1 MEAGQGRGG
10 ADAGRPTF
18 AAESAMRVWDMSLLQ
33 DNLPEEKPNREHI
46 YNYVDS
52 EENRRRIDRRFTR
65 LQHLLTAGLIL
76 CFLAPNTILLAYFI
90 RHFREPLERG
100 AEQDPAALAVA
111 AFVCISLLVT
121 VILYHAIGWL
131 MRGARRMAG
140 QESRLQEMLAHASR
154 LASIGELAA
163 GVAHEINNPLAIIM
177 AESGVIRD
185 MFNPEFDLD
194 HSPEAL
200 YKELDVID
208 RAADRAKGITKRL
221 QEMGKTGRERSEPC
235 DLNGQLRLV
244 LERLRKL
251 ELKGKNLDVRFEP
264 APELPPVLAE
274 AERLRQV
281 FANILVNAA
290 DAIGDA
296 PGRITVTTAL
306 AGDKAAVRI
315 EDTGR
320 GIPPE
325 NLERI
330 FHPFFTTKGG
340 GRGTGLGLSI
350 AASIVK
356 TLGGV
361 IKVKSRP
368 GEGSVFTVLLP
379 GEVS

>member
-1 MEAGQGRGG
+1 
-10 ADAGRPTF
+10 
-18 AAESAMRVWDMSLLQ
+18 MRVWDMSLLQ
-33 DNLPEEKPNREHI
+33 DDPPARKPETAHI
-46 YNYVDS
+46 YNYADS
-52 EENRRRIDRRFTR
+52 EENRRRLDRRFATLR
-65 LQHLLTAGLIL
+65 RLLTAGLIIG
-76 CFLAPNTILLAYFI
+76 FLVPNIILLAFFN
-90 RHFREPLERG
+90 RHFTATAESG
-100 AEQDPAALAVA
+100 AEQDPTALAVA
-111 AFVCISLLVT
+111 VFVCVSLAVS

-131 MRGARRMAG
+131 MRWARRMAG
-140 QESRLQEMLAHASR
+140 RESRLQEMLAHASR

-194 HSPEAL
+194 HSREAL

-208 RAADRAKGITKRL
+208 RAAERAKGITKRL
-221 QEMGKTGRERSEPC
+221 QEMGKTSRERSEPC
-235 DLNGQLRLV
+235 NLNGQMRLV

-251 ELKGKNLDVRFEP
+251 ELKGKNLDLRFEP
-264 APELPPVLAE
+264 APDLPPVLAE

-296 PGRITVTTAL
+296 PGRITVTSGME
-306 AGDKAAVRI
+306 GDRAAVTI
-315 EDTGR
+315 ADTGR

-325 NLERI
+325 HLERI

-361 IKVKSRP
+361 IKVQSKV
-368 GEGSVFTVLLP
+368 GEGSKFTVLLP
-379 GEVS
+379 QSRAA

>member
-1 MEAGQGRGG
+1 
-10 ADAGRPTF
+10 
-18 AAESAMRVWDMSLLQ
+18 MRVWDMSLLQ
-33 DNLPEEKPNREHI
+33 DDPPARKPETEHT
-46 YNYVDS
+46 YNFVDS
-52 EENRRRIDRRFTR
+52 EENRRRLDRRFAI
-65 LQHLLTAGLIL
+65 LQHLLTAGLL
-76 CFLAPNTILLAYFI
+76 VGFLAPNAILLAFFI
-90 RHFREPLERG
+90 RHFGARPERG

-111 AFVCISLLVT
+111 AFVCIGLLVS
-121 VILYHAIGWL
+121 VILYHAVGWL

-194 HSPEAL
+194 HSREAL

-208 RAADRAKGITKRL
+208 RAAERAKGITQRL
-221 QEMGKTGRERSEPC
+221 QAMGKTSRERSEPC
-235 DLNGQLRLV
+235 DLNAQLGLV
-244 LERLRKL
+244 LERLKKR
-251 ELKGKNLDVRFEP
+251 ELKGKNLDLRFEP
-264 APELPPVLAE
+264 APELPPVQAE

-306 AGDKAAVRI
+306 AGDRATVTIA
-315 EDTGR
+315 DTGR

-325 NLERI
+325 DLERV

-361 IKVKSRP
+361 IKVRSKV
-368 GEGSVFTVLLP
+368 GEGSAFTVLLP
-379 GEVS
+379 KGQAG

>member
-1 MEAGQGRGG
+1 
-10 ADAGRPTF
+10 
-18 AAESAMRVWDMSLLQ
+18 MRVWDMSLLQ
-33 DNLPEEKPNREHI
+33 DDLPAKKPETAHT

-52 EENRRRIDRRFTR
+52 EENRRRLDRRFANLR
-65 LQHLLTAGLIL
+65 RLLTAGLIIG
-76 CFLAPNTILLAYFI
+76 FLVPNTIVLAFFI
-90 RHFREPLERG
+90 RHFGATPEPG
-100 AEQDPAALAVA
+100 ADQDPAALAVA
-111 AFVCISLLVT
+111 AFVCISLLVS
-121 VILYHAIGWL
+121 VILYHTIGWL

-185 MFNPEFDLD
+185 MLNPEFGLD

-200 YKELDVID
+200 CRELDVID

-221 QEMGKTGRERSEPC
+221 QEMGKTSRERSEPC
-235 DLNGQLRLV
+235 DLNEQLRLV
-244 LERLRKL
+244 LERLKKL
-251 ELKGKNLDVRFEP
+251 ELKAKNLDLRFEP

-290 DAIGDA
+290 DAVGDA

-306 AGDKAAVRI
+306 AGDKASVTIA
-315 EDTGR
+315 DTGR

-361 IKVKSRP
+361 IKVRSTP
-368 GEGSVFTVLLP
+368 GEGSAFTVLLP
-379 GEVS
+379 GSAAA